1 MMSRVTGMA
10 RSAMIGMLAL
20 GATALM
26 LPGSAEAS
34 AGPRQIAHKLER
46 IADKVERIP
55 DIRGLRRQDTAIDRL
70 QARLNRLERVTD
82 HQRSRRA
89 RRNGKIIDR
98 LQHRLRRME
107 RRIEARLDRRD
118 RRRDHRNDDRRD
130 DRRDRDWSYGG
141 PAVVFSGTAW
151 RY

>member
-1 MMSRVTGMA
+1 MNMMSRVTGMV

-20 GATALM
+20 AATALI

-34 AGPRQIAHKLER
+34 AGPRQIANKLER

-55 DIRGLRRQDTAIDRL
+55 DIRGLRRQDTAIDGL
-70 QARLNRLERVTD
+70 QARLNRLERITD
-82 HQRSRRA
+82 HQRGRRA

-98 LQHRLRRME
+98 LQNRLRRME
-107 RRIEARLDRRD
+107 RRIEARLDLRDYRRD
-118 RRRDHRNDDRRD
+118 YRRDWDSR
-130 DRRDRDWSYGG
+130 YGG
-141 PAVVFSGTAW
+141 PAVVFGGLAW